1 MLTSAVARFRIRY
14 QSTDLEMPVG
24 DFVVGRSSSC
34 HLALD
39 DALVSRRH
47 AVFHVSADGLT
58 VEDLGSRNG
67 VLVNGE
73 QIAGSLPLKHLDRV
87 IIGAQE
93 LLVVQVHDGGARE
106 RGNHPT
112 LAGMTLDLP
121 VINPEFADEPTAH
134 HGGSVLDRIADKALA
149 LGRFEE
155 AERMLS
161 RRMDEMVEEA
171 RSGGRKPEPDKLLAA
186 TNYALQLAA
195 GTGKARWIDWI
206 FDAHDACEAMI
217 DAEVIDRLHTL
228 VRQTRYPGGA
238 KLRQYMANLRAR
250 ANRMSKG
257 ELFLVRRLEGIER
270 VVGA

>member
-1 MLTSAVARFRIRY
+1 
-14 QSTDLEMPVG
+14 MPEG

-47 AVFHVSADGLT
+47 AVFHVNGGTA
-58 VEDLGSRNG
+58 VIEDLGSRNG

-73 QIAGSLPLKHLDRV
+73 AVDGTQRLKHLDRV
-87 IIGAQE
+87 VIGAQE
-93 LLVVQVHDGGARE
+93 LLLVSVDVQGLK

-121 VINPEFADEPTAH
+121 VVSPEFADDEPTAH

-161 RRMDEMVEEA
+161 RRMHDMVKEA
-171 RSGGRKPEPDKLLAA
+171 HSGKHVPDGEKLLAV
-186 TNYALQLAA
+186 TNYAIQLAA
-195 GTGKARWIDWI
+195 GTGKAEWIDWI
-206 FDAHDACEAMI
+206 FDMHDGCNAMI
-217 DAEVIDRLHTL
+217 DADIIDRLHTI
-228 VRQTRYPGGA
+228 VRQVRYPGGT
-238 KLRQYMANLRAR
+238 KFRLYMSNLRER
-250 ANRMSKG
+250 AGRMNKSD
-257 ELFLVRRLEGIER
+257 LFLLRRLEGIER

>member
-1 MLTSAVARFRIRY
+1 MLISTVARFRIRY
-14 QSTDLEMPVG
+14 QSTDLEMPEG
-24 DFVVGRSSSC
+24 DFVVGRSSTC
-34 HLALD
+34 NLALD

-47 AVFHVSADGLT
+47 AIFRSSGEAVS

-67 VLVNGE
+67 VIVNGQ
-73 QIAGSLPLKHLDRV
+73 QIVGTQELKHLDRV
-87 IIGAQE
+87 VIGAQE
-93 LLVVQVHDGGARE
+93 LLIVRVLDRAVRE

-121 VINPEFADEPTAH
+121 VVNPDFVDEPTAH

-161 RRMDEMVEEA
+161 RRMVEMVEEA
-171 RSGGRKPEPDKLLAA
+171 RSGGRRPEPDKLLVA
-186 TNYALQLAA
+186 TNYAIQLAA
-195 GTGKARWIDWI
+195 GTAKPQWIDWI
-206 FDAHDACEAMI
+206 FDVHDASEAMI
-217 DAEVIDRLHTL
+217 DAEIIDRLHTL

-238 KLRQYMANLRAR
+238 MFRQYMANLRGR
-250 ANRMSKG
+250 ANRLTKG

-270 VVGA
+270 VIGA